1 MNKQELALQ
10 YFPDATSATAVR
22 HLTRWI
28 ARCHPLV
35 EALTG
40 TGYQSRNRTF
50 TWKQVTLIRQ
60 YLGEPSIIRKTK
72 CFDFWER
79 NVLFPKTKR
88 SFFRTPTPLPCP
100 FPLNFSLLIIT
111 KKFGNLA
118 KNRYICIV

>member
-10 YFPDATSATAVR
+10 YFPDA
-22 HLTRWI
+22 TRWI

-60 YLGEPSIIRKTK
+60 YLGEPSA
-72 CFDFWER
+72 
-79 NVLFPKTKR
+79 
-88 SFFRTPTPLPCP
+88 TP
-100 FPLNFSLLIIT
+100 
-111 KKFGNLA
+111 
-118 KNRYICIV
+118 

>member
-50 TWKQVTLIRQ
+50 TWKQVTPIRQ
-60 YLGEPSIIRKTK
+60 SPGRAIRHTLTPFRKK
-72 CFDFWER
+72 
-79 NVLFPKTKR
+79 
-88 SFFRTPTPLPCP
+88 FFRRRT
-100 FPLNFSLLIIT
+100 
-111 KKFGNLA
+111 
-118 KNRYICIV
+118 

>member
-50 TWKQVTLIRQ
+50 TWKQVTLIRPVP
-60 YLGEPSIIRKTK
+60 GRAIRHT
-72 CFDFWER
+72 
-79 NVLFPKTKR
+79 LTP
-88 SFFRTPTPLPCP
+88 FR
-100 FPLNFSLLIIT
+100 
-111 KKFGNLA
+111 KKFSV
-118 KNRYICIV
+118 RRT

>member
-60 YLGEPSIIRKTK
+60 YLGRAIRHTLTPFRKK
-72 CFDFWER
+72 
-79 NVLFPKTKR
+79 
-88 SFFRTPTPLPCP
+88 FFRRRT
-100 FPLNFSLLIIT
+100 
-111 KKFGNLA
+111 
-118 KNRYICIV
+118 

>member
-50 TWKQVTLIRQ
+50 TWKRDPDPPVPGRAIRHTLT
-60 YLGEPSIIRKTK
+60 P
-72 CFDFWER
+72 
-79 NVLFPKTKR
+79 
-88 SFFRTPTPLPCP
+88 FR
-100 FPLNFSLLIIT
+100 
-111 KKFGNLA
+111 KKFFH
-118 KNRYICIV
+118 RRT

>member
-50 TWKQVTLIRQ
+50 TWKQVILIRQ
-60 YLGEPSIIRKTK
+60 YLGEPSA
-72 CFDFWER
+72 
-79 NVLFPKTKR
+79 
-88 SFFRTPTPLPCP
+88 TP
-100 FPLNFSLLIIT
+100 
-111 KKFGNLA
+111 
-118 KNRYICIV
+118 

>member
-50 TWKQVTLIRQ
+50 TWKKTSVKKIAETIRHTLT
-60 YLGEPSIIRKTK
+60 P
-72 CFDFWER
+72 
-79 NVLFPKTKR
+79 
-88 SFFRTPTPLPCP
+88 FR
-100 FPLNFSLLIIT
+100 
-111 KKFGNLA
+111 KKFFH
-118 KNRYICIV
+118 RRT

>member
-40 TGYQSRNRTF
+40 TATKAGTAPSPGSR
-50 TWKQVTLIRQ
+50 
-60 YLGEPSIIRKTK
+60 
-72 CFDFWER
+72 
-79 NVLFPKTKR
+79 
-88 SFFRTPTPLPCP
+88 
-100 FPLNFSLLIIT
+100 
-111 KKFGNLA
+111 
-118 KNRYICIV
+118 

>member
-40 TGYQSRNRTF
+40 TGY
-50 TWKQVTLIRQ
+50 
-60 YLGEPSIIRKTK
+60 
-72 CFDFWER
+72 
-79 NVLFPKTKR
+79 
-88 SFFRTPTPLPCP
+88 
-100 FPLNFSLLIIT
+100 
-111 KKFGNLA
+111 
-118 KNRYICIV
+118 

>member
-1 MNKQELALQ
+1 MPL
-10 YFPDATSATAVR
+10 PPPPC

-60 YLGEPSIIRKTK
+60 YLGEPSA
-72 CFDFWER
+72 
-79 NVLFPKTKR
+79 
-88 SFFRTPTPLPCP
+88 TP
-100 FPLNFSLLIIT
+100 
-111 KKFGNLA
+111 
-118 KNRYICIV
+118 

>member
-50 TWKQVTLIRQ
+50 TWKQV
-60 YLGEPSIIRKTK
+60 G
-72 CFDFWER
+72 
-79 NVLFPKTKR
+79 
-88 SFFRTPTPLPCP
+88 
-100 FPLNFSLLIIT
+100 
-111 KKFGNLA
+111 
-118 KNRYICIV
+118 

>member
-1 MNKQELALQ
+1 MYNIPPYPPLKLIFKHLQKNNSRAMNKQELALQ

-60 YLGEPSIIRKTK
+60 YLGEPSA
-72 CFDFWER
+72 
-79 NVLFPKTKR
+79 
-88 SFFRTPTPLPCP
+88 TP
-100 FPLNFSLLIIT
+100 
-111 KKFGNLA
+111 
-118 KNRYICIV
+118 

>member
-50 TWKQVTLIRQ
+50 TWKQVTLI
-60 YLGEPSIIRKTK
+60 PSTWASHPPHPDPIPKEI
-72 CFDFWER
+72 
-79 NVLFPKTKR
+79 FP
-88 SFFRTPTPLPCP
+88 
-100 FPLNFSLLIIT
+100 
-111 KKFGNLA
+111 
-118 KNRYICIV
+118 

>member
-40 TGYQSRNRTF
+40 TGYQSR
-50 TWKQVTLIRQ
+50 KQVTLIRQ
-60 YLGEPSIIRKTK
+60 YLGEPSA
-72 CFDFWER
+72 
-79 NVLFPKTKR
+79 
-88 SFFRTPTPLPCP
+88 TP
-100 FPLNFSLLIIT
+100 
-111 KKFGNLA
+111 
-118 KNRYICIV
+118 

>member
-60 YLGEPSIIRKTK
+60 YTWASHPPHPDPIPKEI
-72 CFDFWER
+72 
-79 NVLFPKTKR
+79 FP
-88 SFFRTPTPLPCP
+88 
-100 FPLNFSLLIIT
+100 
-111 KKFGNLA
+111 
-118 KNRYICIV
+118 

>member
-50 TWKQVTLIRQ
+50 TWKLSLIHIS
-60 YLGEPSIIRKTK
+60 EPTR
-72 CFDFWER
+72 
-79 NVLFPKTKR
+79 R
-88 SFFRTPTPLPCP
+88 S
-100 FPLNFSLLIIT
+100 
-111 KKFGNLA
+111 
-118 KNRYICIV
+118 

>member
-50 TWKQVTLIRQ
+50 TWEAGDPDPPVPGRAIRHTLT
-60 YLGEPSIIRKTK
+60 PFRKK
-72 CFDFWER
+72 
-79 NVLFPKTKR
+79 
-88 SFFRTPTPLPCP
+88 FFRRRT
-100 FPLNFSLLIIT
+100 
-111 KKFGNLA
+111 
-118 KNRYICIV
+118 